1 MLIIIVSALLRCC
14 VSGISRLSDC
24 ASSPK
29 DDRYCPRK
37 YQLALVLSGCVTV
50 TNVFLF
56 SGLPHPSQKVILL
69 APSLPTV
76 LRQPPAFWSLVM
88 VPSCG
93 KWSVGQFPTPGGG
106 LEHYYSLTLYH
117 ERSLLSSRVF
127 IVLFGT
133 KDKSNKNCFLEWI
146 GRGSKPGFQFRKRKC
161 YHYSKVTPLHFNS
174 F

>member
-1 MLIIIVSALLRCC
+1 MLC
-14 VSGISRLSDC
+14 G
-24 ASSPK
+24 SPK

-50 TNVFLF
+50 TNVFCSAGCLTPLR
-56 SGLPHPSQKVILL
+56 SLSL

-117 ERSLLSSRVF
+117 ERSLQSRFHSF
-127 IVLFGT
+127 IVLIGT
-133 KDKSNKNCFLEWI
+133 KDKSDKNCFLEWKQ
-146 GRGSKPGFQFRKRKC
+146 RDSKPGSQFRKRAR
-161 YHYSKVTPLHFNS
+161 YP
-174 F
+174 